1 MRALKIAGAVVA
13 AVIVVIALLL
23 VVGVPSS
30 FLTSAIQE
38 RVERETGYK
47 LAIDGSTRIGIWPQL
62 NVTMKDVTLID
73 PKDSD
78 VSNRLTAASI
88 EAEVTLASV
97 WSGKPEI
104 SELVIVRP
112 VVNLPLQRERARE
125 AAAGK
130 FGGGAAAFS
139 VEHVVV
145 TGGTVVFS
153 NLRDRVESKI
163 EGINADAIV
172 TGDRK
177 MRITG
182 NARTGGHPL
191 KFDVK
196 ATVPAAPLERQNI
209 PTEFN
214 IDAPGLLSAALA
226 GKAEVRL
233 NGTVIQVNGLSGTFG
248 DGAFNGWASVDVASK
263 PQVKLD
269 LDFHRLNVALAKAAP
284 SSAKAPWS
292 NATIDLNGLNYVD
305 GQARISAAQLNLG
318 DTQFAPAA
326 IEASLAS
333 GVLKLRVA
341 NLGTYGGLANVD
353 LAVDAS
359 ATSPSYTLQAD
370 LTGVRALQLLQSAA
384 DFDKLDGKMQA
395 KIAVRSA
402 GNSQRAIMTNM
413 SGTVFALFQDGQLRG
428 LNVAQMIRSL
438 TASPLNGWQENGQ
451 QATDLSQLSASFKI
465 DKGQATTYDLN
476 LVGPLV
482 KVTGV
487 GTIDLGTKQMGFRV
501 EPKLVM
507 TTEGQG
513 RTSDPVGFGIPVI
526 IDGYWSEPR
535 IYPEMSGI
543 LENPDQA
550 YAKLREM
557 GKGLFGKDGAGLS
570 QAIGGLL
577 SGIQGGTLPGL
588 PQGGAA
594 PGQQPGTT
602 APGTAQPNPLGGDL
616 GATIGNLIQQGLG
629 GLNQQPGQQ
638 PQPAPA
644 QPQAQTG
651 ARSQGRSIPA
661 PAANPAPQ
669 PQAQTA
675 SPPPAASEPTPA
687 TTESQP
693 MNDVLRQ
700 LFNR

>member
-1 MRALKIAGAVVA
+1 MRALKIAGAALA

-38 RVERETGYK
+38 RVERDTGYK
-47 LAIDGSTRIGIWPQL
+47 LTINGSTKIGIWPSL
-62 NVTMKDVTLID
+62 NVTLKDVTLAD
-73 PKDSD
+73 PKDRD
-78 VSNRLTAASI
+78 ITNRLTAASI
-88 EAEVTLASV
+88 EADVTLSSV
-97 WSGKPEI
+97 WAGKPEI

-112 VVNLPLQRERARE
+112 VLNLPLQRERARDLPPRS
-125 AAAGK
+125 A
-130 FGGGAAAFS
+130 GGASAPS
-139 VEHVVV
+139 VSIEHVVI
-145 TGGTVVFS
+145 TGGTIVFS
-153 NLRDRVESKI
+153 NLRDRVENKI
-163 EGINADAIV
+163 EGLNADAIV
-172 TGDRK
+172 TDNRHI
-177 MRITG
+177 RLTG
-182 NARTGGHPL
+182 NARTGEHPL
-191 KFDVK
+191 KFDIK
-196 ATVPAAPLERQNI
+196 ATAPAPPLERQNI
-209 PTEFN
+209 PTEFT
-214 IDAPGLLSAALA
+214 IDAPALLPSAVS

-233 NGTVIQVNGLSGTFG
+233 NGSVVQINGLTGVFG

-269 LDFHRLNVALAKAAP
+269 LDFQRLNVAMAKSAP
-284 SSAKAPWS
+284 GAAKAPWS
-292 NATIDLNGLNYVD
+292 NATIDINGLNYVD
-305 GQARISAAQLNLG
+305 AQARISAAQLNLG
-318 DTQFAPAA
+318 GTQFAPAA
-326 IEASLAS
+326 IEANLAS

-341 NLGTYGGLANVD
+341 NLGTYGGMANGD
-353 LAVDAS
+353 LTIDAS
-359 ATSPSYTLQAD
+359 TASPSYTLQTD
-370 LTGVRALQLLQSAA
+370 LTGVRALPLLQGTA

-395 KIAVRSA
+395 KIAVRST

-501 EPKLVM
+501 EPKLVL

-513 RTSDPVGFGIPVI
+513 RTNDPVGFGIPVI
-526 IDGYWSEPR
+526 IDGPWSEPR

-550 YAKLREM
+550 YAKLRQM
-557 GKGLFGKDGAGLS
+557 GQGLFGKDGAGLGA
-570 QAIGGLL
+570 AIGGLL
-577 SGIQGGTLPGL
+577 SGIQGG
-588 PQGGAA
+588 AA
-594 PGQQPGTT
+594 QPGQQPGQQG
-602 APGTAQPNPLGGDL
+602 GTAQPNNPLGGDM
-616 GATIGNLIQQGLG
+616 GATIGNLIQGLG
-629 GLNQQPGQQ
+629 GLGQQ
-638 PQPAPA
+638 PQAAPAPA
-644 QPQAQTG
+644 PAPQPQAQTG
-651 ARSQGRSIPA
+651 RSQGRSIPA
-661 PAANPAPQ
+661 PGTDPAPL
-669 PQAQTA
+669 PQAETA
-675 SPPPAASEPTPA
+675 SPPPAAASAPVPSNQ
-687 TTESQP
+687 ESQP